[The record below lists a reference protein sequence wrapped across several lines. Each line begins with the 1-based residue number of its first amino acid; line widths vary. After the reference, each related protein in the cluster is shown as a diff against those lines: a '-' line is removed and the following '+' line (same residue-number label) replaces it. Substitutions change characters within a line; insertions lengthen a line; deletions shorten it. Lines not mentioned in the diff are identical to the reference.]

1 MTPFLPHSVM
11 RYMLSSL
18 LLYEAFVISV
28 YTMMIDWVRGSI
40 VRSIG
45 ISWIYLYNLIM
56 EWPLYCSHTDIGK
69 HFSHLSCNNF
79 ITYFSRS
86 IHLYE

>member
-1 MTPFLPHSVM
+1 
-11 RYMLSSL
+11 MLSSL

-56 EWPLYCSHTDIGK
+56 E
-69 HFSHLSCNNF
+69 
-79 ITYFSRS
+79 
-86 IHLYE
+86 